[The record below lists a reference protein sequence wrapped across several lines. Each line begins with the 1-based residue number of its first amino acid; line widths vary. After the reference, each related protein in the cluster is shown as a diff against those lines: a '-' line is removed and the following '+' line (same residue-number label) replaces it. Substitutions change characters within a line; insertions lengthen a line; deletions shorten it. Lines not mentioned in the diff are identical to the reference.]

1 MCFPFFQ
8 YKMVKTKWK
17 KSLDLEKFRPKKLK
31 TSNFLEV
38 LHAFLWYSFSS
49 WDLCVYI
56 FCKQLCQQKTSHLD
70 IVTISQQYRA
80 ASRQWLL
87 SNNIVQDLALACP
100 TYSIC
105 LLGNSGKDYQYITT
119 VLTDAALMAWKSGHC
134 SLTLYLKYRSPRE
147 NQDNWPDKKWTKN
160 MDGWPSAKVKTWI
173 LSQHRCLYMTK
184 GFINAWPELFTVT
197 WTLFTYPSKM
207 AL

>member
-1 MCFPFFQ
+1 M
-8 YKMVKTKWK
+8 
-17 KSLDLEKFRPKKLK
+17 EKELGFGEISPKKIEI
-31 TSNFLEV
+31 SNFLEV

-70 IVTISQQYRA
+70 IVTISRQYRA

-119 VLTDAALMAWKSGHC
+119 VLTDAALMAWKSG
-134 SLTLYLKYRSPRE
+134 SLLSDLII
-147 NQDNWPDKKWTKN
+147 
-160 MDGWPSAKVKTWI
+160 KV
-173 LSQHRCLYMTK
+173 QEPK
-184 GFINAWPELFTVT
+184 GKSGQLTR
-197 WTLFTYPSKM
+197 
-207 AL
+207 

>member
-17 KSLDLEKFRPKKLK
+17 KSLDLEKFHPKKLK

-70 IVTISQQYRA
+70 IVTISRQYRA

-105 LLGNSGKDYQYITT
+105 LLGEFWQGLSIHNHCSDRCSTNGVKIWSLLSDLIIKVQEPKG
-119 VLTDAALMAWKSGHC
+119 KSGQ
-134 SLTLYLKYRSPRE
+134 LTR
-147 NQDNWPDKKWTKN
+147 
-160 MDGWPSAKVKTWI
+160 
-173 LSQHRCLYMTK
+173 
-184 GFINAWPELFTVT
+184 
-197 WTLFTYPSKM
+197 
-207 AL
+207 

>member
-1 MCFPFFQ
+1 MEKELGFGEISSKKNWKQVFFL
-8 YKMVKTKWK
+8 
-17 KSLDLEKFRPKKLK
+17 KSCMHFSD
-31 TSNFLEV
+31 TV
-38 LHAFLWYSFSS
+38 LALGIYVY
-49 WDLCVYI
+49 VYI

-70 IVTISQQYRA
+70 IVTISRQYRA

-134 SLTLYLKYRSPRE
+134 SLT
-147 NQDNWPDKKWTKN
+147 
-160 MDGWPSAKVKTWI
+160 
-173 LSQHRCLYMTK
+173 
-184 GFINAWPELFTVT
+184 
-197 WTLFTYPSKM
+197 
-207 AL
+207 

>member
-17 KSLDLEKFRPKKLK
+17 KSLDLEKFHPKKIEI
-31 TSNFLEV
+31 SNFLEV

-70 IVTISQQYRA
+70 IVTISRQYRA

-87 SNNIVQDLALACP
+87 SNNIVQDLALTCP
-100 TYSIC
+100 TFSIC
-105 LLGNSGKDYQYITT
+105 LLGEFWQGLSIHNHCSDRCSTNGVKIWSLLSDLIIKVQEPKG
-119 VLTDAALMAWKSGHC
+119 KSGQ
-134 SLTLYLKYRSPRE
+134 LTR
-147 NQDNWPDKKWTKN
+147 
-160 MDGWPSAKVKTWI
+160 
-173 LSQHRCLYMTK
+173 
-184 GFINAWPELFTVT
+184 
-197 WTLFTYPSKM
+197 
-207 AL
+207 